1 MLFLVEI
8 CLYLL
13 CFNIMTLIKMGHVS
27 SILKESCDGTKA
39 RPRGDTPCWEAQC
52 KIALKEK
59 VRGNMAKGQ
68 KYPGIMF

>member
-1 MLFLVEI
+1 
-8 CLYLL
+8 
-13 CFNIMTLIKMGHVS
+13 MGHVS